1 MTLAVSGKDAGAT
14 RGGGLSG
21 WLRRT
26 AGSLEEYFCYL
37 LLVVLVVT
45 TSLQVFTR
53 YVLNA
58 PLSWTEE
65 LARILLI
72 WITFIGAAVI
82 AKRSGHISIDF
93 VTNLLLSRARR
104 WVLVAAHAASVAILL
119 LLGVKGIALLRITG
133 ISASPA
139 LEIPWTHVYAAFP
152 VGMFLMAA
160 RYAGAL
166 VRLLRRPVETEQ
178 GTRPAHKVA
187 A

>member
-1 MTLAVSGKDAGAT
+1 MTLAVSGQDAGAT
-14 RGGGLSG
+14 RGRDLPG
-21 WLRRT
+21 WLRRSL
-26 AGSLEEYFCYL
+26 GSLEEYFCYL

-65 LARILLI
+65 LARILFI

-93 VTNLLLSRARR
+93 VTNLLPSRARR
-104 WVLVAAHAASVAILL
+104 WVLVAAHAVSLAILL
-119 LLGVKGIALLRITG
+119 LLGVKGVALLRITG
-133 ISASPA
+133 TSASPA
-139 LEIPWTHVYAAFP
+139 LGIPWAYVYAAFP

-160 RYAGAL
+160 RYAGTL
-166 VRLLRRPVETEQ
+166 VRLLRRPVETRQ
-178 GTRPAHKVA
+178 GTSPAPRVA
-187 A
+187 L

>member
-14 RGGGLSG
+14 RGKDLPG
-21 WLRRT
+21 WLRRS

-65 LARILLI
+65 LARILFI

-93 VTNLLLSRARR
+93 VTNLLPPGARR
-104 WVLVAAHAASVAILL
+104 WVLVVANAASVAILL
-119 LLGVKGIALLRITG
+119 LLGVKGVALLRITG

-139 LEIPWTHVYAAFP
+139 LGIPWAYVYAAFP

-166 VRLLRRPVETEQ
+166 VRLLRRPVETGQEAS
-178 GTRPAHKVA
+178 PAHKVA
-187 A
+187 L

>member
-14 RGGGLSG
+14 RGRDLPG
-21 WLRRT
+21 WLRRSL
-26 AGSLEEYFCYL
+26 GSLEEYFCYF

-65 LARILLI
+65 LARILFI

-93 VTNLLLSRARR
+93 VANLLPPGARR

-119 LLGVKGIALLRITG
+119 LLGVKGVELLRITG

-139 LEIPWTHVYAAFP
+139 LGIPWAYVYAAFP

-166 VRLLRRPVETEQ
+166 VRLLRRPMETGQ
-178 GTRPAHKVA
+178 GTGPAHKVA

>member
-1 MTLAVSGKDAGAT
+1 MPVSGKAAGAT
-14 RGGGLSG
+14 RGRDLPG
-21 WLRRT
+21 WLRRSL
-26 AGSLEEYFCYL
+26 GSFEEYFCYL

-65 LARILLI
+65 LARILFI

-93 VTNLLLSRARR
+93 VTNLLPPGARR

-119 LLGVKGIALLRITG
+119 LLGVKGVALLRITG

-139 LEIPWTHVYAAFP
+139 LGIPWAHVYAAFP

-160 RYAGAL
+160 RYAGAM
-166 VRLLRRPVETEQ
+166 VRLLRRPAETGQEAK
-178 GTRPAHKVA
+178 PAPKVA
-187 A
+187 L